1 MPGIHSTRLAA
12 SKAHRRFVADTRKAV
27 RKMGWKIPDD
37 TSVCASIIGAQP
49 LQFRVPPAFEG
60 AFGYRG
66 DLRFLEF
73 GYSVRSRQF
82 GYSDGADDI
91 PSDETLWFWFL
102 RHPVISTHVPERRY
116 PTLYGTFSAAAE
128 RPAIEQI
135 MRGGRTFETP
145 HCLLLDRRD
154 RKAYICH
161 RDQTMILFALIEP
174 EGADHHTV
182 FVDGLL
188 MSPGTEDYKVPPP
201 IELAHQLRSFL
212 DAQLQLAH
220 GGDQV
225 DLRQ

>member
-27 RKMGWKIPDD
+27 QKMGWEIPDPI
-37 TSVCASIIGAQP
+37 SVSASIIGAQP
-49 LQFRVPPAFEG
+49 LQFPVPPTFER

-66 DLRFLEF
+66 DLRFVEF

-91 PSDETLWFWFL
+91 PSDESLWFWFL
-102 RHPVISTHVPERRY
+102 RHPVISTHVPESRY

-135 MRGGRTFETP
+135 MRGGGTFEAP

-154 RKAYICH
+154 RKAYISR
-161 RDQTMILFALIEP
+161 RDQTMILFALMEP
-174 EGADHHTV
+174 EGGRPAYGVCGWSADESWHRRLQSAAPNRV
-182 FVDGLL
+182 GASASFVPRC
-188 MSPGTEDYKVPPP
+188 SVR
-201 IELAHQLRSFL
+201 AC
-212 DAQLQLAH
+212 A
-220 GGDQV
+220 
-225 DLRQ
+225 